1 MVRSFDRCAGRAG
14 AGAGLAASV
23 QGGFAAVKGKA
34 GTRGSD
40 VMRILGV
47 DNGEAVIGLAVSD
60 ETGRI
65 AQGLSALRRRGS
77 GDHLEAI
84 AEIAH
89 ERAVGEIVVGLPK
102 NMDGTIG
109 PAAQAA
115 EAFAQ
120 ALGSRTGLPVHLW
133 DERLTTRQAE
143 RAMIAAGVR
152 RAKRRAALD
161 VAAATLILQGFLDHR
176 ALASPAPEDGID
188 SAEDV

>member
-1 MVRSFDRCAGRAG
+1 
-14 AGAGLAASV
+14 
-23 QGGFAAVKGKA
+23 
-34 GTRGSD
+34 
-40 VMRILGV
+40 MRILGV
-47 DNGEAVIGLAVSD
+47 DYGEAVIGLAVSD

-65 AQGLSALRRRGS
+65 AQGLLPLRRKGPPRG
-77 GDHLEAI
+77 GKDQVEAV
-84 AEIAH
+84 AEIARGQ
-89 ERAVGEIVVGLPK
+89 EVGEIVVGLPK
-102 NMDGTIG
+102 NMDGSLG
-109 PAAQAA
+109 PAARAA

-176 ALASPAPEDGID
+176 ALAAAPPGGPDDSDGNP
-188 SAEDV
+188 

>member
-1 MVRSFDRCAGRAG
+1 M
-14 AGAGLAASV
+14 
-23 QGGFAAVKGKA
+23 QGDPPAVKGIVETD
-34 GTRGSD
+34 GRG

-47 DNGEAVIGLAVSD
+47 DYGEAVIGLAVSE

-65 AQGLSALRRRGS
+65 AQGLWALRRRG
-77 GDHLEAI
+77 GPGGREAADHMEAI
-84 AEIAH
+84 AEIAQGR
-89 ERAVGEIVVGLPK
+89 EVGEIVVGLPK
-102 NMDGTIG
+102 NMDGTLG

-115 EAFAQ
+115 QAFAQ

-152 RAKRRAALD
+152 RNKRRAALD

-176 ALASPAPEDGID
+176 TLASPAAQPGWDPPEE
-188 SAEDV
+188 A